1 MNWGHW
7 FSSPGKIILT
17 IVNMIILGIACAIVC
32 LVSPRDSG
40 FPADK
45 TSADWD
51 STSRAWLSTRALPRL
66 AGPVPT
72 MPPKLGY
79 HGEHMLCFQRW
90 KWLFYRF
97 VLVSID

>member
-7 FSSPGKIILT
+7 FSSAGKIALT
-17 IVNMIILGIACAIVC
+17 IINMIILGIACAIVC
-32 LVSPRDSG
+32 FVFLRDSE

-51 STSRAWLSTRALPRL
+51 STSLALLSTRARPRL
-66 AGPVPT
+66 AGLVPT
-72 MPPKLGY
+72 TPPKLGY
-79 HGEHMLCFQRW
+79 HGEHTLCFQRW